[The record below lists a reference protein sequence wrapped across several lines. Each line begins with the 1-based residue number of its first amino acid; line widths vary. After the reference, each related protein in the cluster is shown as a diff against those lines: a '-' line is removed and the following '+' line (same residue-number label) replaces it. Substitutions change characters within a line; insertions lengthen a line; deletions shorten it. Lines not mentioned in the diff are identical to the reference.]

1 MRIFRVQLL
10 KILQWKSTT
19 VRRWWAQLI
28 LILEGKTFLL
38 PTWVWMVG
46 RPANE
51 LTVERVTGEKT
62 KGGSTQYWVTCWRVK
77 VCIPAEQKGE
87 FRASKDRRLWCAS
100 LHSFGGMSWYPRSV
114 TPDERP
120 LSWGK
125 APWQLAHETG
135 FSQIWEVRIRFL
147 FCTCCWVFGP
157 FRDLR
162 FDDVQSI
169 FTYLI
174 WFAHLIWFFRYTTQ
188 VKYHYS
194 HFTGKETEIKRG

>member
-1 MRIFRVQLL
+1 MKVNYSEKVVGTVNTDIGRKNLSSAYLGLNGGEACEWTDSRESNRRKDQRWEHSVLSNLL
-10 KILQWKSTT
+10 K
-19 VRRWWAQLI
+19 
-28 LILEGKTFLL
+28 G
-38 PTWVWMVG
+38 
-46 RPANE
+46 
-51 LTVERVTGEKT
+51 
-62 KGGSTQYWVTCWRVK
+62 K

-100 LHSFGGMSWYPRSV
+100 LHCFGGMSWYPRSV